1 MNKFTKPTKDEFKEL
16 TRGREIRVKV
26 TGTEFYARIYTASAK
41 SLHELYSDRMTIEL
55 FHGLAYIEIEAE
67 NNE

>member
-26 TGTEFYARIYTASAK
+26 TGTEFYARIYTASAI
-41 SLHELYSDRMTIEL
+41 SLHEMYSDRMVMEM
-55 FHGLAYIEIEAE
+55 HPGLAYIEIEAE
-67 NNE
+67 K